1 MRNRINLKKISFLK
15 RISEH
20 AAYCKLTR
28 HENKVFY
35 TGLIVLLFVSC
46 SRQDSSLPG
55 GTTPFKFEQPSGWPQ
70 PEFNFQANPLTVEG
84 VELGRRLFY
93 DGRLSKDGNFPCAS
107 CHQQFAAFATFDH
120 NLSHGVENQFTTRNA
135 PGMFNL
141 AWHKEFHWDGGI
153 NHLEVQPLA
162 PITALN
168 EMGETMPSVISKI
181 SADSSY
187 RMQFKKAFGNETV
200 TTANM
205 MKALSQFMAAMV
217 SANSKYDKVKRGQAS
232 FTTKEQ
238 IGYDIFKSKCASCHT
253 EPLFTDLSYRNNGLS
268 LDASLDDKGR
278 MRITNLSADSLK
290 FKVPSLRNIMLTF
303 PYMHDGR
310 FTSPL
315 QVLDHYSDGVIKSAT
330 LDPALQNGIP
340 LTLAEKFN
348 LMDFFYTLTDS
359 TFIKDERFAAP
370 R

>member
-1 MRNRINLKKISFLK
+1 MSRNKIRSRKQISVSLPWNISAGAEHKSARIFFAGLLVISL
-15 RISEH
+15 
-20 AAYCKLTR
+20 A
-28 HENKVFY
+28 
-35 TGLIVLLFVSC
+35 SC
-46 SRQDSSLPG
+46 HRQDSSLPG
-55 GTTPFKFEQPSGWPQ
+55 GTTPWRFEQPTGWPQ

-120 NLSHGVENQFTTRNA
+120 NLSHGVENQFSTRNA

-187 RMQFKKAFGNETV
+187 RLQFKKAFGNETV

-205 MKALSQFMAAMV
+205 MKALAQFMAAMV
-217 SANSKYDKVKRGQAS
+217 SANSKYDKVQRGQAS

-238 IGYDIFKSKCASCHT
+238 LGYDIFKNKCASCHT
-253 EPLFTDLSYRNNGLS
+253 EPLFTDLSYRNNGLKV
-268 LDASLDDKGR
+268 DASLDDKGR
-278 MRITNLSADSLK
+278 MRITNLSSDSLK

-310 FTSPL
+310 FASPL
-315 QVLDHYSDGVIKSAT
+315 QVLDHYSDGITNSST
-330 LDPALQNGIP
+330 LDPSLKNGIP

-348 LMDFFYTLTDS
+348 LMNFFYTLSDS